1 MENAALTAAYVGN
14 KGNRLYS
21 VRDINQNVYNNDTEG
36 NELSGRP
43 YITKFP
49 YLNYIDMLENY
60 DFSIYHSL
68 QVTLKQQST
77 NGLFFVAG
85 YTWAHSI
92 DNGSSNRSAS
102 VQNSY
107 DIAAERGDSDFD
119 VRNRFTFA
127 ATYEPR
133 SKPGY
138 AQLLSRWRFNS
149 IFTAQSGAPINF
161 FDDGDDIS
169 GTGNITTAGTST
181 AIRRIFT
188 GRGARGCRGMSST
201 PITPVR

>member
-1 MENAALTAAYVGN
+1 LLLRPTLPGPWRYKSSLRSLRLQLGRQHGTIPIRNAAPTAAYVGN

-36 NELSGRP
+36 DELSGRP

-60 DFSIYHSL
+60 DFSIYYSL

-92 DNGSSNRSAS
+92 DNGSSNRSAN

-127 ATYEPR
+127 R
-133 SKPGY
+133 H
-138 AQLLSRWRFNS
+138 L
-149 IFTAQSGAPINF
+149 
-161 FDDGDDIS
+161 
-169 GTGNITTAGTST
+169 
-181 AIRRIFT
+181 
-188 GRGARGCRGMSST
+188 
-201 PITPVR
+201 

>member
-1 MENAALTAAYVGN
+1 VGT

-36 NELSGRP
+36 DELSGRP

-60 DFSIYHSL
+60 DFSIYYSL

-92 DNGSSNRSAS
+92 DNGSSNRSAN

-119 VRNRFTFA
+119 VRNRFTFDPPPMSQEA
-127 ATYEPR
+127 SLDMPSSSLGGDSTPSSPR
-133 SKPGY
+133 RVASP
-138 AQLLSRWRFNS
+138 S
-149 IFTAQSGAPINF
+149 ISLTMAMTSVER
-161 FDDGDDIS
+161 
-169 GTGNITTAGTST
+169 GNTTTAGTFT
-181 AIRRIFT
+181 AIPRIFT
-188 GRGARGCRGMSST
+188 GRGAKACRGMSST
-201 PITPVR
+201 PIIPGR